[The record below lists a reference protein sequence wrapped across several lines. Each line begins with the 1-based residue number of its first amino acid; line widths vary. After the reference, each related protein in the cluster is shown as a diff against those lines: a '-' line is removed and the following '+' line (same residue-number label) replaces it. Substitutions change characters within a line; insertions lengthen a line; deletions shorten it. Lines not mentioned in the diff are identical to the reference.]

1 MKILD
6 EGANVIIGHH
16 PHVLQDF
23 ECYTTIDDRKSIVF
37 YSLGNWTTAMN
48 PVYTR
53 TTSVVHL
60 LLSKEGEPLA
70 VKTYPFFFDKKRFS
84 FIPLKDCQENK
95 YIPDSFKKAAVW

>member
-23 ECYTTIDDRKSIVF
+23 ECYTTADGRKGIVF

-48 PVYTR
+48 PVYTK
-53 TTSVVHL
+53 TTSVVKL
-60 LLSKEGEPLA
+60 LLSEEEEPLA
-70 VKTYPFFFDKKRFS
+70 VRKYPSFFDKSCFS
-84 FIPLKDCQENK
+84 LYP
-95 YIPDSFKKAAVW
+95 